1 MRTGLAARRDWLEAM
16 NLIAGSGAPVQR
28 AGIGMPVLVV
38 QDPEAARQ
46 VLVGDAASYERP
58 WIVKNIMSEGLSH
71 TLFTSEGHEWLTRRQ
86 RVAPVF
92 GRAQVD
98 GLARIIASAIDD
110 QIGAWKP
117 GRAEDMQ
124 RDLTDLTLRV
134 ACRALLG
141 ADSADD
147 ELGRVVRDRFEVLLA
162 WISHRFSHLAAPPA
176 AVPTP
181 RNRAMRAAKA
191 DLKDA
196 VDQLVRRRREA
207 GATSTDVLSLL
218 LADQAGGD
226 GPSDADI
233 VGECIGFLFAGHET
247 TASTLT
253 WALYELATHPDI
265 QAEVAAEGARLDL
278 GRPDLFDA
286 VDQLSLIGRVADEIL
301 RLYPAG
307 IGIARVAKTST
318 ELCGHRVRRWTVI
331 LIAVYLIQR
340 APAWPDPHEFD
351 PQREF
356 PTQPAGAGGAGYPP
370 FGWGPRRC
378 LGARFATIETRL
390 ALAMICARWALTYEE
405 PSPPRAGVMPS
416 LRVDG
421 ALPLRLDRRV

>member
-1 MRTGLAARRDWLEAM
+1 
-16 NLIAGSGAPVQR
+16 
-28 AGIGMPVLVV
+28 
-38 QDPEAARQ
+38 
-46 VLVGDAASYERP
+46 
-58 WIVKNIMSEGLSH
+58 
-71 TLFTSEGHEWLTRRQ
+71 
-86 RVAPVF
+86 
-92 GRAQVD
+92 
-98 GLARIIASAIDD
+98 
-110 QIGAWKP
+110 
-117 GRAEDMQ
+117 MQ

-286 VDQLSLIGRVADEIL
+286 VDQLSLIGLVAMRSCGCIP
-301 RLYPAG
+301 PASASHG
-307 IGIARVAKTST
+307 
-318 ELCGHRVRRWTVI
+318 
-331 LIAVYLIQR
+331 
-340 APAWPDPHEFD
+340 
-351 PQREF
+351 
-356 PTQPAGAGGAGYPP
+356 
-370 FGWGPRRC
+370 
-378 LGARFATIETRL
+378 
-390 ALAMICARWALTYEE
+390 
-405 PSPPRAGVMPS
+405 
-416 LRVDG
+416 
-421 ALPLRLDRRV
+421 